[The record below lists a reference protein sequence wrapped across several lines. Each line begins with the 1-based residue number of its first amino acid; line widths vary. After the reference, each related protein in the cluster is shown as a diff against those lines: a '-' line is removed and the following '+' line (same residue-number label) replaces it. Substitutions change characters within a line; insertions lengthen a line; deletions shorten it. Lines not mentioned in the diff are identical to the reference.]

1 LVKKQREE
9 QSKKGKSKK
18 SIGNSKEHLKHDNP
32 ITGKDC
38 LPYEKYIHLGHE
50 FRSDLLKIQFNPTTN
65 PPYLFGEVR
74 NILDGTTVSSIE
86 NDENK
91 SIGGLD
97 FWRSL
102 TYALLAAAALVIDVP
117 RNELDGLFRP
127 LNNRSTEII
136 IYDNVPGGTGYSKRI
151 AERFS
156 EVLER
161 AYKLTNECEC
171 GTSCYECLRTYSN
184 QPFHNDLDR
193 RSVINF
199 LQAISPDK

>member
-1 LVKKQREE
+1 V
-9 QSKKGKSKK
+9 S
-18 SIGNSKEHLKHDNP
+18 
-32 ITGKDC
+32 
-38 LPYEKYIHLGHE
+38 
-50 FRSDLLKIQFNPTTN
+50 
-65 PPYLFGEVR
+65 
-74 NILDGTTVSSIE
+74 NILDGTTVSSVE

-127 LNNRSTEII
+127 KDRSSTEII
-136 IYDNVPGGTGYSKRI
+136 IYDNVPGGAGYSKRI

-193 RSVINF
+193 HSVENF
-199 LQAISPDK
+199 LQPLVSEDNTSRN